1 MKTITYNSVV
11 LAALIS
17 IAAKAQTNNS
27 SYTIDSLV
35 NFNQTEWT
43 NFYYLHH
50 TNPAELPEFIEAHKR
65 DYIHATY
72 FTSAQKLA
80 SQPNTPQQA
89 CTNIDFE
96 NGNLS
101 GWTSSTGY
109 NPIYN
114 AAGCCLTTG
123 GAQVV
128 TSGTALDA
136 CGGFPIVAPGGNF
149 SVQLGDNNVG
159 GIADR
164 LEQTFNVTPANANF
178 TYKYAVVL
186 QDAGHAIID
195 QPSFQIEMLDS
206 SNTQIPCTFYNVA
219 AGQNIPG
226 FLSSTN
232 CASVV
237 YKPWSSVSVDLTSY
251 IGQNVTIRF
260 TTYDCSLGGH
270 YAYAYID
277 GNCGAL
283 QQPISDTICVGQ
295 SKTLCAPGGYASYLW
310 NGSSINGLTN
320 QCVNATNPGNFSVQ
334 TTQVTGCPGPTFNYS
349 LHNFPTPNANFN
361 TGNSAST
368 CGLSVNFHNTSSMSS
383 GNITTYSWDFGD
395 GSTSSLE
402 NPNHTYANQGTYNVS
417 LIVGSPRGCYDTVI
431 QPITLNPQPVAN
443 FSFANGCQ
451 FAPVAFT
458 DMTNLPQGNVN
469 QWLWDFGD
477 GSANAT
483 TQNPTHSYNGYG
495 VYIITFTATSNQ
507 GCSAT
512 ISQSITIGSKPTA
525 NFNILQSTPCSNAVA
540 FSNTSNISSG
550 SISTYQWAFGDG
562 NTSINTNTFNN
573 YANAGTYNVQLIVT
587 STAGCK
593 DTMVMPV
600 TISPLPTVAFYANAA
615 CANAI
620 TSFTNNSSVTGG
632 SIISTNWVFGDGS
645 FSSLSQPSH
654 QYAGAGSYSVTLT
667 VNSDHNCSN
676 SLTQIVTVNP
686 IPNVMFSANNV
697 CQGNVTNYINNS
709 NISSG
714 SITNY
719 VWDFTTDGTPDN
731 TTQNTSNTFASSGTY
746 TTQLMAISNLNCI
759 QSFTQVINVYPNP
772 VVQFTSQAVCFG
784 APIVFTNS
792 SSISSGLISSYTWS
806 FGDATTSSIAN
817 TQHVYSAFGNY
828 NVQLTAISNHNCS
841 STLSQ
846 TAIVHPKPMVQFQ
859 STTACLNQ
867 ATQFNNQS
875 SIATG
880 SIIKYRWDFEND
892 NSVDDSTSNPSY
904 IYGLAGINQCRL
916 VAISNNNCSNQ
927 NINPVVIHQNPVALF
942 SAPSTCMPSS
952 TQFQNLSTSSDGL
965 ITSNNWDFNGD
976 NITDNI
982 QQNPTYNFAQTGNY
996 GVKLE
1001 VQTQYGCSNSV
1012 IKSAYVN
1019 ATPSVLFAAQHKVGC
1034 PSLCVNFINN
1044 CSIGNGNIVTYQ
1056 WIFGDISSPDYTQNP
1071 THCYASGNYNVTLKA
1086 VSDSGCVA
1094 SSMIPNFVTVYPTP
1108 IANFNVTP
1116 SVIEITE
1123 PLIEVEDKSTGATAI
1138 NYVFSDGTLKNTAN
1152 FTYLFTTDVAKTVF
1166 IMQKVVNSYGCRDSI
1181 VKQVDIKPAYAL
1193 YIPNAFT
1200 PNSDGL
1206 NDGFKALGIGIAQ
1219 FKLQIFDRWGV
1230 LIFESDDINRAWDGS
1245 VNGKGDYDSTK
1256 DDVYVWKAEVTDVLK
1271 QHHDLIGHVTLVK

>member
-1 MKTITYNSVV
+1 MKTITYNTVV
-11 LAALIS
+11 LAAFLS
-17 IAAKAQTNNS
+17 IVAKAQTNNS
-27 SYTIDSLV
+27 SYTIDSLA
-35 NFNQTEWT
+35 NFNQTEWS
-43 NFYYLHH
+43 NFYFSHH
-50 TNPAELPEFIEAHKR
+50 TNPNELPEFIEAHKR

-72 FTSAQKLA
+72 FSSAQKLA

-109 NPIYN
+109 NPLYN

-123 GAQVV
+123 GAQVI

-186 QDAGHAIID
+186 QDAGHAIAN

-206 SNTQIPCTFYNVA
+206 SNNQIPCTFYNVA

-226 FLSSTN
+226 FISSTN
-232 CASVV
+232 CVSVV
-237 YKPWSSVSVDLTSY
+237 YKPWSSVSVDLTNY

-277 GNCGAL
+277 GSCSNFN
-283 QQPISDTICVGQ
+283 ISQ
-295 SKTLCAPGGYASYLW
+295 SANLCE
-310 NGSSINGLTN
+310 GSSIQLLAPAGFASYNWTLPNNNITTGQILTTSLAGVYTLN
-320 QCVNATNPGNFSVQ
+320 L
-334 TTQVTGCPGPTFNYS
+334 TTMTGCPGPTLTYTLVS
-349 LHNFPTPNANFN
+349 FPKPNA
-361 TGNSAST
+361 
-368 CGLSVNFHNTSSMSS
+368 
-383 GNITTYSWDFGD
+383 
-395 GSTSSLE
+395 
-402 NPNHTYANQGTYNVS
+402 
-417 LIVGSPRGCYDTVI
+417 
-431 QPITLNPQPVAN
+431 
-443 FSFANGCQ
+443 SFAPNQTSACSQ
-451 FAPVAFT
+451 TVSFT
-458 DMTNLPQGNVN
+458 
-469 QWLWDFGD
+469 
-477 GSANAT
+477 
-483 TQNPTHSYNGYG
+483 
-495 VYIITFTATSNQ
+495 
-507 GCSAT
+507 
-512 ISQSITIGSKPTA
+512 
-525 NFNILQSTPCSNAVA
+525 
-540 FSNTSNISSG
+540 NTSNISSG
-550 SISTYQWAFGDG
+550 SITSTLWSFGDG
-562 NTSINTNTFNN
+562 NTSINSNTFNN
-573 YANAGTYNVQLIVT
+573 YTTTGTFTVQLIC
-587 STAGCK
+587 SSNMGCK
-593 DTMVMPV
+593 DTAVIPV
-600 TISPLPTVAFYANAA
+600 TINALPTAIFSANSA
-615 CANAI
+615 CANSV
-620 TSFTNNSSVTGG
+620 TSFTNNSSVSSG
-632 SIISTNWVFGDGS
+632 SIISTNWSFGDGLTS
-645 FSSLSQPSH
+645 TSNQPSH
-654 QYAGAGSYSVTLT
+654 QYAASGSYSVTLT
-667 VNSDHNCSN
+667 ISTNNNCTN
-676 SLTQIVTVNP
+676 TITQSVTVNP
-686 IPNVMFSANNV
+686 LPNVMFSANSV

-719 VWDFTTDGTPDN
+719 VWDYTSDGTPDN
-731 TTQNTSNTFASSGTY
+731 TTQNTSNTFATSGTY

-759 QSFTQVINVYPNP
+759 QSVTQVINVYPNP
-772 VVQFTSQAVCFG
+772 VVQFTSQPVCFG
-784 APIVFTNS
+784 APVVFTNS
-792 SSISSGLISSYTWS
+792 SSINSGLISSYTWS
-806 FGDATTSSIAN
+806 FGDGTTSPIAN
-817 TQHVYSAFGNY
+817 TQHLYNSYGNY
-828 NVQLTAISNHNCS
+828 NVQLTATSNHNCS
-841 STLSQ
+841 NTLLQ
-846 TAIVHPKPMVQFQ
+846 TAIVHPKPIVQFQ

-875 SIATG
+875 SIIAG
-880 SIIKYRWDFEND
+880 SIIKYRWDFD
-892 NSVDDSTSNPSY
+892 NNNTIDDSTSNPSY
-904 IYGLAGINQCRL
+904 IYGLAGTIQCRL
-916 VAISNNNCSNQ
+916 IAISNNNCSNQ
-927 NINPVVIHQNPVALF
+927 NINPVTIHQNPAALF

-965 ITSNNWDFNGD
+965 ITNYNWDFNGD
-976 NITDNI
+976 NIIDNL

-1001 VQTQYGCSNSV
+1001 VQTQYGCSNSI

-1019 ATPSVLFAAQHKVGC
+1019 ATPSVLFAAQHKIGC
-1034 PSLCVNFINN
+1034 PSLCVNFVNN
-1044 CSIGNGNIVTYQ
+1044 CSIGSGNIVTYQ
-1056 WIFGDISSPDYTQNP
+1056 WIFGDISSPDFTQNP

-1094 SSMIPNFVTVYPTP
+1094 SSMQPNFVTVYPTP

-1123 PLIEVEDKSTGATAI
+1123 PLIEVEDKSTGATAV

-1181 VKQVDIKPAYAL
+1181 VKQVDIKPAYVL

-1230 LIFESDDINRAWDGS
+1230 LIFESDDINKAWDGS

-1256 DDVYVWKAEVTDVLK
+1256 EDVYVWKAEVTDVLK

>member
-1 MKTITYNSVV
+1 MKTITYNSIV
-11 LAALIS
+11 LAALLS
-17 IAAKAQTNNS
+17 ITAKAQTNNS
-27 SYTIDSLV
+27 SYTIDSLA

-43 NFYYLHH
+43 NFYFLHH

-72 FTSAQKLA
+72 FASAQKLA

-114 AAGCCLTTG
+114 PAGCCLTTG

-136 CGGFPIVAPGGNF
+136 CGGFPTVAPGGTF
-149 SVQLGDNNVG
+149 SVKLGDNNVG

-164 LEQTFNVTPANANF
+164 IEQTFNVTSANANF

-186 QDAGHAIID
+186 QDAGHAIAD
-195 QPSFQIEMLDS
+195 QPSFQIVMLDS
-206 SNTQIPCTFYNVA
+206 SNNQIPCTFYNVA

-226 FLSSTN
+226 FLSSAN
-232 CASVV
+232 CANVV
-237 YKPWSSVSVDLTSY
+237 YKPWSSVSVDLTNY
-251 IGQNVTIRF
+251 IGQNITIRF
-260 TTYDCSLGGH
+260 TTYDCALGGH

-283 QQPISDTICVGQ
+283 QQSISDTICVGQ
-295 SKTLCAPGGYASYLW
+295 STTLCAPSGYASYLW
-310 NGSSINGLTN
+310 NGSSVNGLTN
-320 QCVNATNPGNFSVQ
+320 QCVSATNPGNFSVQ
-334 TTQVTGCPGPTFNYS
+334 TMQVTGCAGPTFNYS

-361 TGNSAST
+361 TGNSTTA
-368 CGLSVNFHNTSSMSS
+368 CGLTVNFNNTSSMSS
-383 GNITTYSWDFGD
+383 GTLTTYNWNFGD
-395 GSTSSLE
+395 GNISSLE
-402 NPNHTYANQGTYNVS
+402 NPIHTYTSQGTYNVA
-417 LIVGSPRGCYDTVI
+417 LIVGSIRGCYDTII

-469 QWLWDFGD
+469 QWLWNFGD

-483 TQNPTHSYNGYG
+483 NQNPTHSYNTPG

-512 ISQSITIGSKPTA
+512 LSQSITIGSKPTA

-540 FSNTSNISSG
+540 FSNTSNSSNG
-550 SISTYQWAFGDG
+550 SISSYQWSFGDG
-562 NTSINTNTFNN
+562 NTSVNANTFNN
-573 YANAGTYNVQLIVT
+573 YATAGTYNVQLIVT
-587 STAGCK
+587 STSGCR
-593 DTMVMPV
+593 DTIIMPV
-600 TISPLPTVAFYANAA
+600 TISPLPTVAFYANTA

-620 TSFTNNSSVTGG
+620 TSFTNNSSVSGG
-632 SIISTNWVFGDGS
+632 SIISTNWIFGDGTL
-645 FSSLSQPSH
+645 SSLNQPMH
-654 QYAGAGSYSVTLT
+654 QYASAGSYSVTLT
-667 VNSDHNCSN
+667 VNSNHNCNN

-686 IPNVMFSANNV
+686 IPNVMFSANSV

-709 NISSG
+709 TISSG
-714 SITNY
+714 SISNY
-719 VWDFTTDGTPDN
+719 VWDYTNDGTPDN
-731 TTQNTSNTFASSGTY
+731 TNQNTSNTFATSGSY

-772 VVQFTSQAVCFG
+772 VVQFTSQPVCFG
-784 APIVFTNS
+784 APVVFINS
-792 SSISSGLISSYTWS
+792 SSINSGLISSYTWS

-817 TQHVYSAFGNY
+817 TQHMYGSFGNY
-828 NVQLTAISNHNCS
+828 NVQLTAVSNHNCS
-841 STLSQ
+841 STVLQ
-846 TAIVHPKPMVQFQ
+846 TAVVHPKPMVQFQ
-859 STTACLNQ
+859 ATTACLNQ

-880 SIIKYRWDFEND
+880 SIIKYRWDFD
-892 NSVDDSTSNPSY
+892 NNNTIDDSTSNPSH
-904 IYGLAGINQCRL
+904 IYSLAGTNQCRL
-916 VAISNNNCSNQ
+916 MAISNNNCNSQ
-927 NINPVVIHQNPVALF
+927 NINPVIIHQNPIALF

-952 TQFQNLSTSSDGL
+952 TQFQNLSSSSDGL

-976 NITDNI
+976 NIIDNV

-1001 VQTQYGCSNSV
+1001 VQTQYGCSNSI
-1012 IKSAYVN
+1012 IKSAYLN
-1019 ATPSVLFAAQHKVGC
+1019 ATPSVLFAAQHKIGC
-1034 PSLCVNFINN
+1034 PSLCVNFVNN
-1044 CSIGNGNIVTYQ
+1044 CSIGSGNIVTYQ
-1056 WIFGDISSPDYTQNP
+1056 WIFGDISSPDFTQNP
-1071 THCYASGNYNVTLKA
+1071 THCYTTGNYNVTLKA

-1094 SSMIPNFVTVYPTP
+1094 SSMLPNLVTVYPAP

-1123 PLIEVEDKSTGATAI
+1123 PLIEVQDKSTGATSV

-1181 VKQVDIKPAYAL
+1181 VKQVDIKPAYVL

-1219 FKLQIFDRWGV
+1219 FKLQIFDRWGA
-1230 LIFESDDINRAWDGS
+1230 LIFESDDINKAWDGS

>member
-27 SYTIDSLV
+27 SYTIDSLA

-43 NFYYLHH
+43 NFYFLHH

-186 QDAGHAIID
+186 QDAGHAISD

-206 SNTQIPCTFYNVA
+206 SNNQIPCTFYNVA

-277 GNCGAL
+277 GSCSNFN
-283 QQPISDTICVGQ
+283 ITQ
-295 SKTLCAPGGYASYLW
+295 SANLCE
-310 NGSSINGLTN
+310 GSSIQLLAPAGFATYNWTLPNNNTTTGQTLTTGLAGVYTLN
-320 QCVNATNPGNFSVQ
+320 L
-334 TTQVTGCPGPTFNYS
+334 TTMTGCPGPTLTYTLMS
-349 LHNFPTPNANFN
+349 FPKPNASFTPNQ
-361 TGNSAST
+361 TSACS
-368 CGLSVNFHNTSSMSS
+368 
-383 GNITTYSWDFGD
+383 
-395 GSTSSLE
+395 
-402 NPNHTYANQGTYNVS
+402 HT
-417 LIVGSPRGCYDTVI
+417 
-431 QPITLNPQPVAN
+431 
-443 FSFANGCQ
+443 
-451 FAPVAFT
+451 VAFT
-458 DMTNLPQGNVN
+458 
-469 QWLWDFGD
+469 
-477 GSANAT
+477 
-483 TQNPTHSYNGYG
+483 
-495 VYIITFTATSNQ
+495 
-507 GCSAT
+507 
-512 ISQSITIGSKPTA
+512 
-525 NFNILQSTPCSNAVA
+525 
-540 FSNTSNISSG
+540 NTSNISSG
-550 SISTYQWAFGDG
+550 SITSTLWSFGDG
-562 NTSINTNTFNN
+562 NTSINNNTFNN
-573 YANAGTYNVQLIVT
+573 YAGIGTFSVQLIC
-587 STAGCK
+587 SSNMGCK
-593 DTMVMPV
+593 DTALLPV
-600 TISPLPTVAFYANAA
+600 TINALPTAIFNANSA
-615 CANAI
+615 CANSV
-620 TSFTNNSSVTGG
+620 TSFTNNSSVSSG
-632 SIISTNWVFGDGS
+632 SITSTNWSFGDGLTS
-645 FSSLSQPSH
+645 IINQPSH
-654 QYAGAGSYSVTLT
+654 QYANAGNYFVTLT
-667 VNSDHNCSN
+667 ITTNNNCIN
-676 SLTQIVTVNP
+676 TITQPVTVNP
-686 IPNVMFSANNV
+686 IPNVVFTANNV
-697 CQGNVTNYINNS
+697 CQGNSTNYINNS
-709 NISSG
+709 TISSG
-714 SITNY
+714 SISNY
-719 VWDFTTDGTPDN
+719 IWDYTSDGTPDN
-731 TTQNTSNTFASSGTY
+731 TNQNASNTFAASGTY

-759 QSFTQVINVYPNP
+759 QTFTQVINVYPNP
-772 VVQFTSQAVCFG
+772 VVQFSSQAVCFG

-806 FGDATTSSIAN
+806 FGDAASSSIAN
-817 TQHVYSAFGNY
+817 TQHLYNSYGNY

-927 NINPVVIHQNPVALF
+927 NIKPVLIHQNPVALF
-942 SAPSTCMPSS
+942 SAPSTCMPNS

-965 ITSNNWDFNGD
+965 ITNYNWDFNGD
-976 NITDNI
+976 NIIDNV

-1001 VQTQYGCSNSV
+1001 VQTQYGCSNSI

-1019 ATPSVLFAAQHKVGC
+1019 ATPSVLFAAQHKIGC
-1034 PSLCVNFINN
+1034 PSLCVNFVNN
-1044 CSIGNGNIVTYQ
+1044 CSIGSGNIITYQ

-1094 SSMIPNFVTVYPTP
+1094 SSMLPNLVTVYPTP

-1123 PLIEVEDKSTGATAI
+1123 PLIEVQDKSTGATSV

-1219 FKLQIFDRWGV
+1219 FKLQIFDRWGA
-1230 LIFESDDINRAWDGS
+1230 LIFESDDINKAWDGS

>member
-27 SYTIDSLV
+27 SYTIDSLA

-43 NFYYLHH
+43 NFYFLHH

-186 QDAGHAIID
+186 QDAGHAISD

-206 SNTQIPCTFYNVA
+206 SNNQIPCTFYNVA

-277 GNCGAL
+277 GSCSNFN
-283 QQPISDTICVGQ
+283 ITQ
-295 SKTLCAPGGYASYLW
+295 SANLCE
-310 NGSSINGLTN
+310 GSSIQLLAPAGFATYNWTLPNNNTTTGQTLTTGLAGVYTLN
-320 QCVNATNPGNFSVQ
+320 L
-334 TTQVTGCPGPTFNYS
+334 TTMTGCPGPTLTYTLMS
-349 LHNFPTPNANFN
+349 FPKPNASFTPNQ
-361 TGNSAST
+361 TSACS
-368 CGLSVNFHNTSSMSS
+368 
-383 GNITTYSWDFGD
+383 
-395 GSTSSLE
+395 
-402 NPNHTYANQGTYNVS
+402 HT
-417 LIVGSPRGCYDTVI
+417 
-431 QPITLNPQPVAN
+431 
-443 FSFANGCQ
+443 
-451 FAPVAFT
+451 VAFT
-458 DMTNLPQGNVN
+458 
-469 QWLWDFGD
+469 
-477 GSANAT
+477 
-483 TQNPTHSYNGYG
+483 
-495 VYIITFTATSNQ
+495 
-507 GCSAT
+507 
-512 ISQSITIGSKPTA
+512 
-525 NFNILQSTPCSNAVA
+525 
-540 FSNTSNISSG
+540 NTSNISSG
-550 SISTYQWAFGDG
+550 SITSTLWSFGDG
-562 NTSINTNTFNN
+562 NTSINNNTFNN
-573 YANAGTYNVQLIVT
+573 YAGIGTFSVQLIC
-587 STAGCK
+587 SSNMGCK
-593 DTMVMPV
+593 DTALLPV
-600 TISPLPTVAFYANAA
+600 TINALPTAIFNANSA
-615 CANAI
+615 CANSV
-620 TSFTNNSSVTGG
+620 TSFTNNSSVSSG
-632 SIISTNWVFGDGS
+632 SITSTNWSFGDGLTS
-645 FSSLSQPSH
+645 IINQPSH
-654 QYAGAGSYSVTLT
+654 QYANAGNYFVTLT
-667 VNSDHNCSN
+667 ITTNNNCIN
-676 SLTQIVTVNP
+676 TITQPVTVNP
-686 IPNVMFSANNV
+686 IPNVVFTANNV
-697 CQGNVTNYINNS
+697 CQGNSTNYINNS
-709 NISSG
+709 TISSG
-714 SITNY
+714 SISNY
-719 VWDFTTDGTPDN
+719 IWDYTSDGTPDN
-731 TTQNTSNTFASSGTY
+731 TNQNASNTFAASGTY

-759 QSFTQVINVYPNP
+759 QTFTQVINVYPNP
-772 VVQFTSQAVCFG
+772 VVQFSSQAVCFG

-806 FGDATTSSIAN
+806 FGDAASSSIAN
-817 TQHVYSAFGNY
+817 TQHLYNSYGNY

-927 NINPVVIHQNPVALF
+927 NIKPVLIHQNPVALF
-942 SAPSTCMPSS
+942 SAPSTCMPNS

-965 ITSNNWDFNGD
+965 ITNYNWDFNGD
-976 NITDNI
+976 NIIDNV

-1001 VQTQYGCSNSV
+1001 VQTQYGCSNSI

-1019 ATPSVLFAAQHKVGC
+1019 ATPSVLFAAQHKIGC
-1034 PSLCVNFINN
+1034 PSLCVNFVNN
-1044 CSIGNGNIVTYQ
+1044 CSIGSGNIITYQ

-1094 SSMIPNFVTVYPTP
+1094 SSMLPNLVTVYPTP

-1123 PLIEVEDKSTGATAI
+1123 PLIEVQDKSTGATSV
-1138 NYVFSDGTLKNTAN
+1138 NYVFSD
-1152 FTYLFTTDVAKTVF
+1152 
-1166 IMQKVVNSYGCRDSI
+1166 
-1181 VKQVDIKPAYAL
+1181 
-1193 YIPNAFT
+1193 
-1200 PNSDGL
+1200 
-1206 NDGFKALGIGIAQ
+1206 
-1219 FKLQIFDRWGV
+1219 
-1230 LIFESDDINRAWDGS
+1230 
-1245 VNGKGDYDSTK
+1245 
-1256 DDVYVWKAEVTDVLK
+1256 
-1271 QHHDLIGHVTLVK
+1271 